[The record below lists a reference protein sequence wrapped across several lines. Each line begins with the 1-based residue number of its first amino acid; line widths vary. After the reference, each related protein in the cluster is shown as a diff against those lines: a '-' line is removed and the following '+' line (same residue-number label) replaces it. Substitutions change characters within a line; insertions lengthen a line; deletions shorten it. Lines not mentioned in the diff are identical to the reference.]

1 MISHNMLAF
10 ERQHGRAPFLQLRV
24 DGGLEFLVVRLV
36 ESGVRWIE
44 SGKRLCNVL
53 RNRFGDD
60 RVSREMWITERV
72 HVTGGACDIC
82 GHVHEANSLRS
93 LNAPRFADL
102 DFWIARVLQ
111 KRRQPAELKL
121 RATVDQNIGIAQRNN
136 ETRARVDEVRVF

>member
-72 HVTGGACDIC
+72 HVTCGACDIC
-82 GHVHEANSLRS
+82 GHVHEANSLRCLDAS
-93 LNAPRFADL
+93 RLADFNIWVPR
-102 DFWIARVLQ
+102 ILQ
-111 KRRQPAELKL
+111 KWRRPAQLEP
-121 RATVDQNIGIAQRNN
+121 RAV
-136 ETRARVDEVRVF
+136 